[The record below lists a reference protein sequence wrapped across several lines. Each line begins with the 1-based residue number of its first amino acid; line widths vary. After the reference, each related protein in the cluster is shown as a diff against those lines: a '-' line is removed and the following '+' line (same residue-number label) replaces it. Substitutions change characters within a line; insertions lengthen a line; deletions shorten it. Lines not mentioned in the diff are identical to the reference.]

1 MVDVILGLQW
11 GDEGKGK
18 IADVFAANYDI
29 VARFQGGANAGHT
42 IYIQGEKF
50 VLHHIPSGIFHPNT
64 ECLIGNGV
72 VLEPIAFRS
81 EAESI
86 LTGDIDLFSKLKIS
100 KNAHLILPTHKLLDK
115 LSEKSK
121 ADKKIGSTLRG
132 IGPAYQDKVARAGI
146 RIGDVF
152 EENFT
157 EKVEFLSN
165 LHYKKLDLFGL
176 EYEKV
181 DLTEFYEAI
190 EFLKKFPIIN
200 SVKYIHDA
208 LDDGK
213 KILAEGAQG
222 TMLDVDFGSYP
233 FVTSSNTSV
242 SGVCSGL
249 GIAPQKINRVFGVIK
264 AYCTRVGSGPFP
276 TELHDEVGEKIRK
289 LGHEFGAT
297 TGRPRRCGWMD
308 LVALNYAI
316 KINGVTDLV
325 MTKADVLS
333 ELDEIKLGV
342 EYAFKGEK
350 IDYLPYQ
357 LENCKPIYESYPIW
371 TENISK
377 IESYDDLPQNML
389 DYCNVIEEKT
399 GVPVSI
405 ISTGPNRSEIVYK

>member
-50 VLHHIPSGIFHPNT
+50 VLHHIPSGIFHQNT

-86 LTGDIDLFSKLKIS
+86 LNGDIDLFSKLKIS

-146 RIGDVF
+146 RIADVF

-190 EFLKKFPIIN
+190 KFLKKFPIIN
-200 SVKYIHDA
+200 SIKYIHDA

-276 TELHDEVGEKIRK
+276 TELHDEIGEKIRK

-342 EYAFKGEK
+342 EYSCKGEK

-357 LENCKPIYESYPIW
+357 LENCEPIYESYPIW
-371 TENISK
+371 NENISK
-377 IESYDDLPQNML
+377 IENYSDLPQNML
-389 DYCNVIEEKT
+389 DYCTVIEEKT
-399 GVPVSI
+399 SVPVSI